1 MRMRAIA
8 APASALTNRQGSGAP
23 RRSRIDCAKGRQDLV
38 GGASCSPARGEIQR
52 SPTPRLAPEWVV
64 GLAVIDMN
72 PTSDEI
78 DEAIAEEAATVRGSF
93 EERDRRKGQ
102 GS

>member
-1 MRMRAIA
+1 M
-8 APASALTNRQGSGAP
+8 
-23 RRSRIDCAKGRQDLV
+23 
-38 GGASCSPARGEIQR
+38 
-52 SPTPRLAPEWVV
+52 

-72 PTSDEI
+72 PTSEEI